1 MNADEIV
8 VHKVD
13 RQCAWFSAFFE
24 KAFVNCVIRRLPND
38 IEVLALGK
46 RCADALRI
54 GVAFDRMLAC
64 ASANRGAIAPL
75 SFSRGTINL
84 DQHSIINLGAERAL
98 TASR

>member
-1 MNADEIV
+1 MRMV
-8 VHKVD
+8 FGLLRKGV
-13 RQCAWFSAFFE
+13 RQLRHPPVAH
-24 KAFVNCVIRRLPND
+24 PD

-84 DQHSIINLGAERAL
+84 DQHSIVNLGAERAL